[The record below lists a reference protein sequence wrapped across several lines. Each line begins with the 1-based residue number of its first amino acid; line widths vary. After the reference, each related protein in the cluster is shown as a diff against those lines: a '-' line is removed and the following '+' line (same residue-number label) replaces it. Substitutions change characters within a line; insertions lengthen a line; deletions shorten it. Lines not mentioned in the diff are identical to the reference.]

1 MRRPTFV
8 VQAPADIPILSQI
21 MRISDERNCNLTSIH
36 SERFDKDGKEM
47 VEIYFKI
54 NIVRKET
61 DAEVFLEALRSRT
74 DATTVQ
80 LLEHH

>member
-1 MRRPTFV
+1 
-8 VQAPADIPILSQI
+8 

-36 SERFDKDGKEM
+36 SERFDKDGIEM

-54 NIVRKET
+54 NIVSKEA
-61 DAEVFLEALRSRT
+61 DAETFLEALRSHT